1 MIEEKKYNIN
11 DKNVKLCLLTDLHF
25 TDNYDLTILD
35 KIKENVKINRPDF
48 ICLSGDIIDQS
59 TVINSNDIE
68 LLKKFIEE
76 LSHIS
81 QVIITLGN
89 HDILEIKNNKVVPA
103 NFEEVNKWFLD
114 LNKLENVY
122 YLNNKSLVRGDIC
135 FTSYNPEHKYYEKE
149 DVKEFIK
156 DIDNKIDLNKQ
167 YYNVLLCHSPI
178 NVLKDITLKYSK
190 QILKADLI
198 LSGHMHNGMILS
210 IFDKWGNRGLI
221 GPYYKLF
228 PKYARGKITKTINN
242 HKINLIISGGIIK
255 LSSTN
260 SKHLNKF
267 NKLFPI
273 SIVYINI

>member
-103 NFEEVNKWFLD
+103 HF
-114 LNKLENVY
+114 
-122 YLNNKSLVRGDIC
+122 
-135 FTSYNPEHKYYEKE
+135 
-149 DVKEFIK
+149 
-156 DIDNKIDLNKQ
+156 
-167 YYNVLLCHSPI
+167 
-178 NVLKDITLKYSK
+178 
-190 QILKADLI
+190 
-198 LSGHMHNGMILS
+198 
-210 IFDKWGNRGLI
+210 
-221 GPYYKLF
+221 
-228 PKYARGKITKTINN
+228 
-242 HKINLIISGGIIK
+242 
-255 LSSTN
+255 
-260 SKHLNKF
+260 
-267 NKLFPI
+267 
-273 SIVYINI
+273 